1 MTTPNAIE
9 KRGSSLIRDWLNVAR
24 FYLGSRRGILALAAV
39 AIVAGFA
46 FNWSWLVAT
55 GVAPILIAVLP
66 CAVMCGLG
74 LCFHK
79 LFGASHSTERPRPS
93 ITEDQTGESPA
104 RPNRADSVFS
114 ASDCC
119 DDATNAAAPAQS
131 KSLTP
136 TDDEREIT
144 HR

>member
-9 KRGSSLIRDWLNVAR
+9 KRDSSLTRDWLNVTR

-55 GVAPILIAVLP
+55 GIAPILIAVLP

-79 LFGASHSTERPRPS
+79 LFGTSHSTERPRPS
-93 ITEDQTGESPA
+93 VAADQTGELPA
-104 RPNRADSVFS
+104 QPNRAGSINS
-114 ASDCC
+114 GPDCC
-119 DDATNAAAPAQS
+119 GDAADTGPVQM
-131 KSLTP
+131 KSP
-136 TDDEREIT
+136 SDDER
-144 HR
+144 RDSNA